1 MRVKFAITL
10 YTKIISKKPH
20 QQHLLKEVTMKKA
33 IIVIFALLLANL
45 IGCVG
50 ATDTAKLQARIDD
63 LQAQIDA
70 HKAERAA
77 TAKHLKIFDELDLEA
92 FNKRD
97 MARIKQIHADD
108 VKVYNPDGT
117 ITEPMPPHA
126 EELQFLFDT
135 FDFKVAE
142 HIVGFGFG
150 EWTAG
155 ISISKGKWIKPITM
169 PDGTVLQPTGRPVS
183 LKIATIARWEND
195 RIAEEYL
202 FWDNADWN
210 RQIGLGQ

>member
-1 MRVKFAITL
+1 MSKNPRLQMRSAF
-10 YTKIISKKPH
+10 
-20 QQHLLKEVTMKKA
+20 VTFM
-33 IIVIFALLLANL
+33 ILGLS
-45 IGCVG
+45 GCTNE
-50 ATDTAKLQARIDD
+50 ATDEIGKMQAKIDE
-63 LQAQIDA
+63 LQAQVDA
-70 HKAERAA
+70 QEAERTA
-77 TAKHLKIFDELDLEA
+77 TETHLAIFDELDLVA
-92 FNKRD
+92 FNNRD
-97 MARIKQIHADD
+97 MKRIKQIHADN

-117 ITEPMPPHA
+117 VTEPMSPHA
-126 EELQFLFDT
+126 DELQFLFDT

-155 ISISKGKWIKPITM
+155 ISISQGKWVKPLTL
-169 PDGTVLQPTGRPVS
+169 PDGTVLPPSGKSVS
-183 LKIATIARWEND
+183 LKIATIARWEDN

>member
-1 MRVKFAITL
+1 MKISIT
-10 YTKIISKKPH
+10 T
-20 QQHLLKEVTMKKA
+20 LLT
-33 IIVIFALLLANL
+33 IFLLSINVSANAADNKALL
-45 IGCVG
+45 
-50 ATDTAKLQARIDD
+50 AKIAE
-63 LQAQIDA
+63 LQAQVDA
-70 HKAERAA
+70 HKAERAI
-77 TAKHLKIFDELDLEA
+77 TARNLKTFDDLDLVA
-92 FNKRD
+92 FNNRD
-97 MARIKQIHADD
+97 MAHIKRIHADN

-117 ITEPMPPHA
+117 VTEPMAPHA

-135 FDFKVAE
+135 FDFKVAD

-155 ISISKGKWIKPITM
+155 ISISEGKWVKPITL
-169 PDGTVLQPTGRPVS
+169 PDGSVLQPTGKKVS
-183 LKIATIARWEND
+183 VKIATIARWENG

>member
-20 QQHLLKEVTMKKA
+20 QQHLLKEITMKKTQIVIVILLA
-33 IIVIFALLLANL
+33 IIVFSCSNNGNSELQTKVNE
-45 IGCVG
+45 
-50 ATDTAKLQARIDD
+50 LQA
-63 LQAQIDA
+63 LVDA
-70 HKAERAA
+70 HKTERAA
-77 TAKHLKIFDELDLEA
+77 TAKHLEIFDELDLVA
-92 FNKRD
+92 FNNRD
-97 MARIKQIHADD
+97 MKRIKQIHADD

-117 ITEPMPPHA
+117 ITEPMLPHA

-169 PDGTVLQPTGRPVS
+169 PDGTVLQPTGKAVS

>member
-1 MRVKFAITL
+1 
-10 YTKIISKKPH
+10 
-20 QQHLLKEVTMKKA
+20 MKTA
-33 IIVIFALLLANL
+33 IIATFALFL
-45 IGCVG
+45 ISLTGCDS
-50 ATDTAKLQARIDD
+50 ATDTAMLQAKIDE
-63 LQAQIDA
+63 LQAQVDA
-70 HKAERAA
+70 HEAERAA

-92 FNKRD
+92 FNNRD
-97 MARIKQIHADD
+97 MERIKQIHADD

-126 EELQFLFDT
+126 DELQFLFDT
-135 FDFKVAE
+135 FDFKVE
-142 HIVGFGFG
+142 KHIVGFGFG

-155 ISISKGKWIKPITM
+155 ISISKGNWVKPITM
-169 PDGTVLQPTGRPVS
+169 PDGTVLQPTGKPVS
-183 LKIATIARWEND
+183 VKIATIARWEND

>member
-1 MRVKFAITL
+1 MPQNSMLKIQFA
-10 YTKIISKKPH
+10 S
-20 QQHLLKEVTMKKA
+20 
-33 IIVIFALLLANL
+33 VIFMILCVSGCANKSTDE
-45 IGCVG
+45 VG
-50 ATDTAKLQARIDD
+50 KLQAKIDE
-63 LQAQIDA
+63 LQAQVDA
-70 HKAERAA
+70 HEAERTA
-77 TAKHLKIFDELDLEA
+77 TAKHLAIFDELDLVA
-92 FNKRD
+92 FNNRD
-97 MARIKQIHADD
+97 MKRIKQIHADN

-117 ITEPMPPHA
+117 ITEPMSPHA

-155 ISISKGKWIKPITM
+155 ISISQGNWVKPITL
-169 PDGTVLQPTGRPVS
+169 PDGTVLQPSGKPVS
-183 LKIATIARWEND
+183 LKIATIARWEDN